1 MPGYCGLSHGQSG
14 QMTQALLLMAWP
26 FNGTVYT
33 SFRYTTGYN
42 MPLPY
47 TGNATLTQISSTF
60 KAGQFELIYR
70 CQGCFSW
77 NQGGSVGSVSTKSGN
92 LVLGRAA
99 AKTNLQNPSCP
110 DKAFFG
116 FHDNGYGQFGVN
128 LNGTTNANYAK
139 WAALSSPTVASDCTK

>member
-1 MPGYCGLSHGQSG
+1 
-14 QMTQALLLMAWP
+14 MTQALLLMAWP

-47 TGNATLTQISSTF
+47 TGNATLTQIATSF

-77 NQGGSVGSVSTKSGN
+77 NQGGSTGNVSTSSGN

-99 AKTNLQNPSCP
+99 SKSNMHNPSCP

-116 FHDNGYGQFGVN
+116 FHDNGYGQFGAN
-128 LNGTTNANYAK
+128 LEGAAQADYTK
-139 WAALSSPTVASDCTK
+139 WAALSAAAAPADCSK

>member
-1 MPGYCGLSHGQSG
+1 
-14 QMTQALLLMAWP
+14 MTQALLLMAWP

-60 KAGQFELIYR
+60 KAGSFELIYR
-70 CQGCFSW
+70 CQGCLSW
-77 NQGGSVGSVSTKSGN
+77 DQEGAKGSVSTKSGQ

-99 AKTNLQNPSCP
+99 AKTNLHNPSCP

-116 FHDNGYGQFGVN
+116 FHDNGFGQFGVS
-128 LNGTTNANYAK
+128 LAGAQQADYQK
-139 WAALSSPTVASDCTK
+139 WATAKAASTPVTRCTEYVPLF

>member
-1 MPGYCGLSHGQSG
+1 MPGYCGLSHGLSG

-26 FNGTVYT
+26 FNGTVHT

-60 KAGQFELIYR
+60 KAGSFELIYR
-70 CQGCFSW
+70 CQNCLSW
-77 NQGGSVGSVSTKSGN
+77 NQGGAVGSVSTKTGN
-92 LVLGRAA
+92 LVLGYVA
-99 AKTNLQNPSCP
+99 AKTNLRNPSCP

-116 FHDNGYGQFGVN
+116 FHDNGFGQFGAELKGAV
-128 LNGTTNANYAK
+128 NANYAK
-139 WAALSSPTVASDCTK
+139 AATLGAAAAAPVCTK